1 MTEPIPALFLDT
13 CEEGK
18 LTLDEYLER
27 VVFHEPRHFTRN
39 EFRELAALGL
49 NLPS

>member
-1 MTEPIPALFLDT
+1 MNERHHPTFDT

-27 VVFHEPRHFTRN
+27 VVFHEPRHITRI
-39 EFRELAALGL
+39 EFRELAALCPT
-49 NLPS
+49 LPS